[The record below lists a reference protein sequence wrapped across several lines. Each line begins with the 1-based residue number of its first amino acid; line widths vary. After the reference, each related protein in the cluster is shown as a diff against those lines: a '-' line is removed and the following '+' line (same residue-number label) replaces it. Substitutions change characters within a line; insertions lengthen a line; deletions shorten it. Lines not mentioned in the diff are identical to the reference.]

1 MTKIDKLLFLL
12 LMAVCCATSAQ
23 AQNMAAAILP
33 EGVDSVTTVTT
44 VTTVTRT
51 TYHRA
56 VPKDTVPRDT
66 VWRQGVPVDSIRK
79 DTVPTVRDR
88 IPSRMDMLV
97 ALLQGTPAD
106 TRATPSPVPAHVH
119 RHVYTDSLHGYPLNE
134 HGKMVLATISPEL
147 LDETVVVGSDT
158 VPIIIPTA
166 NYGRYDRGLFN
177 FLFIPKGQWMFG
189 LSASYGEFNSDDV
202 QLLSLIKNFTFK
214 GKMYSIQ
221 PTFSYFFRNNQSI
234 GMKFVYSRG
243 IADLG
248 GLSVDFDDDMNFSL
262 SDVSY
267 YSQMYTASV
276 FYRNYVGL
284 GTEKRFGIFNEIDIA
299 FGSGSSRFKRSYD
312 GEVRDTK
319 TLTTKC
325 SLNFSPGLTVFLMD
339 NVCFN
344 VSFGVF
350 GLACYQRA
358 PVHQRRGRGQAH
370 ILGCQFQ
377 VQYFQYQF
385 RIRCQHLNAYHILLS
400 WSRPCSWLWQRGV
413 SRTISRIRIS
423 RSISH
428 RSRSRGHSSPRS

>member
-350 GLACYQRA
+350 GLHATSER
-358 PVHQRRGRGQAH
+358 
-370 ILGCQFQ
+370 
-377 VQYFQYQF
+377 QYTNGEDEGKRTSSGANF
-385 RIRCQHLNAYHILLS
+385 RFNIFNINFGL
-400 WSRPCSWLWQRGV
+400 GV
-413 SRTISRIRIS
+413 SI
-423 RSISH
+423 
-428 RSRSRGHSSPRS
+428 

>member
-56 VPKDTVPRDT
+56 VSRDTVPEDT
-66 VWRQGVPVDSIRK
+66 VCMDVVRMDSICK
-79 DTVPTVRDR
+79 DTVPTVRNR
-88 IPSRMDMLV
+88 IPSRLDMLV
-97 ALLQGTPAD
+97 AVLQGSPAD
-106 TRATPSPVPAHVH
+106 TSATPPGEPVH
-119 RHVYTDSLHGYPLNE
+119 RYVYTDSLHGYPLNE

-147 LDETVVVGSDT
+147 LEETVVIGNDT
-158 VPIIIPTA
+158 VPIIIPAA

-243 IADLG
+243 SPILG

-267 YSQMYTASV
+267 YSQMYTSSV

-284 GTEKRFGIFNEIDIA
+284 GTEKRFGLFNEVDIA

-350 GLACYQRA
+350 GLHVTSER
-358 PVHQRRGRGQAH
+358 
-370 ILGCQFQ
+370 
-377 VQYFQYQF
+377 QYTNGEDEGKRTSSGANF
-385 RIRCQHLNAYHILLS
+385 RFNIFNINFGL
-400 WSRPCSWLWQRGV
+400 GV
-413 SRTISRIRIS
+413 SI
-423 RSISH
+423 
-428 RSRSRGHSSPRS
+428 

>member
-23 AQNMAAAILP
+23 AQNMAAVILP

-66 VWRQGVPVDSIRK
+66 VWRQAVPVDSIRK

-106 TRATPSPVPAHVH
+106 TPATPSPVPAPASVH

-350 GLACYQRA
+350 GLHATSER
-358 PVHQRRGRGQAH
+358 
-370 ILGCQFQ
+370 
-377 VQYFQYQF
+377 QYTNGEDEGKRTSSGANF
-385 RIRCQHLNAYHILLS
+385 RFNIFNINFGL
-400 WSRPCSWLWQRGV
+400 GV
-413 SRTISRIRIS
+413 SI
-423 RSISH
+423 
-428 RSRSRGHSSPRS
+428 

>member
-66 VWRQGVPVDSIRK
+66 VCRQAVPVDSIRK

-106 TRATPSPVPAHVH
+106 TPARPSPVPAPASVH

-350 GLACYQRA
+350 GLHATSER
-358 PVHQRRGRGQAH
+358 
-370 ILGCQFQ
+370 
-377 VQYFQYQF
+377 QYTNGEDEGKRTSSGANF
-385 RIRCQHLNAYHILLS
+385 RFNIFNINFGL
-400 WSRPCSWLWQRGV
+400 GV
-413 SRTISRIRIS
+413 SI
-423 RSISH
+423 
-428 RSRSRGHSSPRS
+428 